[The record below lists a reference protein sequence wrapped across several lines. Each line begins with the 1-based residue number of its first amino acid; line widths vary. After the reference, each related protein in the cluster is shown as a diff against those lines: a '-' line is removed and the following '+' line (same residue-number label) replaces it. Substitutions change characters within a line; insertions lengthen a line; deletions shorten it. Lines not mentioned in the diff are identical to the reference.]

1 MPDPM
6 PPACLHPVPEDLWG
20 RPALALHVQPHLE
33 PAAQAAL
40 HALQGEVALRWP
52 ARLHRAPAAALH
64 LTIYPLVPV
73 RGAFDRDAYWAEI
86 AAPTIELLRGLCA
99 ASGPFRLRFERVR
112 VAPAA
117 IIAVARDGS
126 GLIERIRPAVA
137 ETLPPPPG
145 LAPMRYDLIHSTLA
159 RYAAPDPIPG
169 AAVAALEALPVAVEA
184 PVARLKIVRETVYP
198 CLAMQELASFPL
210 ADGGRQ
216 GSPADLRTIDRRSI

>member
-20 RPALALHVQPHLE
+20 LPALAVHVQPHVE
-33 PAAQAAL
+33 PAAQEAL

-52 ARLHRAPAAALH
+52 APLHRAPAAALH

-73 RGAFDRDAYWAEI
+73 RSAFDRDAYWAEI
-86 AAPTIELLRGLCA
+86 AAPAVELLRGLCA
-99 ASGPFRLRFERVR
+99 AAGPFRLRFERVQ

-126 GLIERIRPAVA
+126 GLIERIRRAVA

-159 RYAAPDPIPG
+159 RHAVPDPIPG
-169 AAVAALEALPVAVEA
+169 AAVAALEAMPVAIDA

-198 CLAMQELASFPL
+198 CLAMHDLASFPL
-210 ADGGRQ
+210 AEGGHQ
-216 GSPADLRTIDRRSI
+216 GSPVDLRSVEQRPE

>member
-40 HALQGEVALRWP
+40 HALQGEVALLWP
-52 ARLHRAPAAALH
+52 ARLHRAPGAALH

-86 AAPTIELLRGLCA
+86 AAPALEVLRGLCA
-99 ASGPFRLRFERVR
+99 AAGPFRLRFERVR
-112 VAPAA
+112 VTPAA

-126 GLIERIRPAVA
+126 GLIERIRRAVA

-159 RYAAPDPIPG
+159 APRGPGPDPGRCGRRPRG
-169 AAVAALEALPVAVEA
+169 AAGCDRGAGRAAEDRPRDGLSVSRDARARELPPRRRRA
-184 PVARLKIVRETVYP
+184 PGLARRP
-198 CLAMQELASFPL
+198 P
-210 ADGGRQ
+210 DH
-216 GSPADLRTIDRRSI
+216 

>member
-1 MPDPM
+1 MPDPV

-20 RPALALHVQPHLE
+20 QPALALHVQPHLE

-73 RGAFDRDAYWAEI
+73 RGTFDRDAYWAAI
-86 AAPTIELLRGLCA
+86 AAPALELLRGLCA
-99 ASGPFRLRFERVR
+99 AAGPFRLRFERVQ

-126 GLIERIRPAVA
+126 GLIERIRRAVA

-169 AAVAALEALPVAVEA
+169 AAIAALEALPVAVDA

-210 ADGGRQ
+210 AERGHQ
-216 GSPADLRTIDRRSI
+216 GLPSRPPELDQRPG